1 LYAFTESRNLE
12 VAWSY
17 GHGLGQGSKDF
28 YIKVKNKNKYVAATV
43 LRYTVFWRADG
54 IAFCTY
60 YYFLLKKTTCKP
72 NNAVLD
78 EQPLG

>member
-17 GHGLGQGSKDF
+17 GHRLGQGYKDF
-28 YIKVKNKNKYVAATV
+28 YIKGKNKNKYVAVTV

-54 IAFCTY
+54 IAFLY
-60 YYFLLKKTTCKP
+60 LLIFFADK
-72 NNAVLD
+72 NIQQQLVNQSRLY
-78 EQPLG
+78 